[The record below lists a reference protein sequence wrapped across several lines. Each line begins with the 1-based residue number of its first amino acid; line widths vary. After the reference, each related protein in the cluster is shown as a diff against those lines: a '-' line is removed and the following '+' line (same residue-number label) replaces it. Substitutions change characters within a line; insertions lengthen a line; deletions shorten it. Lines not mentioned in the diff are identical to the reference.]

1 MKEMLDHHY
10 GYLFEDELLK
20 EILEKGKELTF
31 SKGDIIIDYDQKIEY
46 MPLLLEGAIKVL
58 RTNEKDQ
65 ELVLYF
71 LEQGDT
77 CTMTMNCCMGEMN
90 SEICAI
96 SETDSHLILIP
107 VIYMKKWLKKYNSW
121 MSFVMMSYQNRFNEL
136 LGSIDGLAFGNLN
149 DRLLT
154 YLKDQV
160 YARHKNDI
168 VISHE
173 QIAIDLNTSRV
184 VISRLLKNLENN
196 GVIKQTRGMIELLN
210 I

>member
-1 MKEMLDHHY
+1 
-10 GYLFEDELLK
+10 
-20 EILEKGKELTF
+20 
-31 SKGDIIIDYDQKIEY
+31 
-46 MPLLLEGAIKVL
+46 
-58 RTNEKDQ
+58 
-65 ELVLYF
+65 
-71 LEQGDT
+71 
-77 CTMTMNCCMGEMN
+77 
-90 SEICAI
+90 
-96 SETDSHLILIP
+96 
-107 VIYMKKWLKKYNSW
+107 